1 MSEGTDWLFDL
12 GNSRFK
18 AAPWLGGEV
27 VGEVQAWPHAG
38 ADLVHGDAGSAPLP
52 RGRCAWLA
60 SVAAPELTAQVTALL
75 EQRFEQVRLARTS
88 AQCAGVRLAYPE
100 PQRMGVDRF
109 LALLGARALGGE
121 ALVVGVGT
129 ALTVDLLDADGRHHG
144 GRIAASPTLMR
155 QALHQRAAQL
165 PETGGR
171 YREFAD
177 DTDDALA
184 SGCDGAAVALVE
196 RSLEQAALR
205 LGRRPSLVLHG
216 GGGEDL
222 LPWLPQARWQP
233 ALVLEGLA
241 RWARVVE
248 AEGVAD
254 VAASPARPLG

>member
-144 GRIAASPTLMR
+144 GR
-155 QALHQRAAQL
+155 
-165 PETGGR
+165 
-171 YREFAD
+171 
-177 DTDDALA
+177 
-184 SGCDGAAVALVE
+184 
-196 RSLEQAALR
+196 
-205 LGRRPSLVLHG
+205 
-216 GGGEDL
+216 
-222 LPWLPQARWQP
+222 
-233 ALVLEGLA
+233 
-241 RWARVVE
+241 
-248 AEGVAD
+248 
-254 VAASPARPLG
+254 VAAGPCRVPAAPGAYRDR

>member
-121 ALVVGVGT
+121 QDEVETVGNLVYAVF
-129 ALTVDLLDADGRHHG
+129 DGYAGHG
-144 GRIAASPTLMR
+144 
-155 QALHQRAAQL
+155 L
-165 PETGGR
+165 PFKNESSIR
-171 YREFAD
+171 
-177 DTDDALA
+177 
-184 SGCDGAAVALVE
+184 
-196 RSLEQAALR
+196 
-205 LGRRPSLVLHG
+205 
-216 GGGEDL
+216 GEN
-222 LPWLPQARWQP
+222 
-233 ALVLEGLA
+233 
-241 RWARVVE
+241 
-248 AEGVAD
+248 AD
-254 VAASPARPLG
+254 VAVRGPIVKPRAAVQQGQ

>member
-75 EQRFEQVRLARTS
+75 EQRFEQ
-88 AQCAGVRLAYPE
+88 VRLAYPE

-205 LGRRPSLVLHG
+205 LGRRPALLLHG

-248 AEGVAD
+248 AEVVAGPD
-254 VAASPARPLG
+254 RPLG

>member
-60 SVAAPELTAQVTALL
+60 SVAAPELTGQVTALL

-177 DTDDALA
+177 DTDGALA
-184 SGCDGAAVALVE
+184 SGCLGAALALVE
-196 RSLEQAALR
+196 RSRDAARHL
-205 LGRRPSLVLHG
+205 LAEAPSLLLHG
-216 GGGEDL
+216 GGAADL
-222 LPWLPQARWQP
+222 APHLADAVTDPM
-233 ALVLEGLA
+233 LVLRGLA
-241 RWARVVE
+241 QWARP
-248 AEGVAD
+248 G
-254 VAASPARPLG
+254 ASAR

>member
-1 MSEGTDWLFDL
+1 MSMP
-12 GNSRFK
+12 SRFEHT
-18 AAPWLGGEV
+18 L
-27 VGEVQAWPHAG
+27 G
-38 ADLVHGDAGSAPLP
+38 ADLGGSKLLLCYRDQRQTLPTGPGFDAAALEAALRAG
-52 RGRCAWLA
+52 GEQAWLA

-205 LGRRPSLVLHG
+205 LGRRPALLLHG

-248 AEGVAD
+248 AEVVAGPD
-254 VAASPARPLG
+254 RPLG